1 MHFLVQYLQRGPNL
15 QPLGSARGCGTT
27 PGMGSRRSL
36 SISRRGMESMRPSV
50 YGWLHWGLIT
60 DAELTKDVAFLENGH
75 VVLSV
80 GKENCGYGLPVA
92 PIKKKDGGTTSSQ
105 YYLCIPSAEKIP
117 QIADYTGLD
126 AALAAVPEDL
136 GEYTEESAKAV
147 TDAVAA
153 VSDPIFRYKSEA
165 EQADIDALEP
175 RVLILDEAFAML
187 DEAAEKQM
195 LEVLRCLKEQG
206 TAILA
211 VEHEPR
217 RLAAADRVL
226 RLADGRLEEVGP

>member
-1 MHFLVQYLQRGPNL
+1 MKALQ
-15 QPLGSARGCGTT
+15 A
-27 PGMGSRRSL
+27 RSL
-36 SISRRGMESMRPSV
+36 SFAYDETPLFSGVSFALAEGEWVAITGPSGSGKSTLCLLASGV
-50 YGWLHWGLIT
+50 IPRSL
-60 DAELTKDVAFLENGH
+60 D
-75 VVLSV
+75 V
-80 GKENCGYGLPVA
+80 GKVGGEVLLFGESVADLPLAKTASQLGLVLQEPDSQLFSPLVEDEIAFGPENLCLPRDEIGA
-92 PIKKKDGGTTSSQ
+92 RIERALALTGMSGKRQADTDTLSGGQ
-105 YYLCIPSAEKIP
+105 KQLV
-117 QIADYTGLD
+117 
-126 AALAAVPEDL
+126 ALAAVL
-136 GEYTEESAKAV
+136 
-147 TDAVAA
+147 
-153 VSDPIFRYKSEA
+153 
-165 EQADIDALEP
+165 ALEP

>member
-1 MHFLVQYLQRGPNL
+1 MKALQ
-15 QPLGSARGCGTT
+15 A
-27 PGMGSRRSL
+27 RSL
-36 SISRRGMESMRPSV
+36 SFAYDETPLFSGVSFALAEGEWVAITGPSGSGKSTLCLLASGV
-50 YGWLHWGLIT
+50 IPRSL
-60 DAELTKDVAFLENGH
+60 D
-75 VVLSV
+75 V
-80 GKENCGYGLPVA
+80 GKVGGEVLLFGESVADLPLAKTASRLGLVLQEPDSQLFSPLVEDEIAFGPENLCLPRDEIGA
-92 PIKKKDGGTTSSQ
+92 RIERALALTGMSGKRQADTDTLSGGQ
-105 YYLCIPSAEKIP
+105 KQLV
-117 QIADYTGLD
+117 
-126 AALAAVPEDL
+126 ALAAVL
-136 GEYTEESAKAV
+136 
-147 TDAVAA
+147 
-153 VSDPIFRYKSEA
+153 
-165 EQADIDALEP
+165 ALEP